1 MNTNKLIAE
10 FMGGVMHEGLMSLP
24 NDNNLYNIDCQ
35 LHYHTSWDWLMP
47 VVEKIMWD
55 NDIEDNQCTN
65 IAEALCDAKI
75 DRVYDAVVEF
85 IKEHKTYPFED
96 GDDYWVVECG
106 QLIWS
111 CWDDTSMEMHDENP
125 DRKYFTEEEAIDYAR
140 ENGIKYEEMRDR
152 YERLIKA
159 IENE

>member
-1 MNTNKLIAE
+1 M
-10 FMGGVMHEGLMSLP
+10 
-24 NDNNLYNIDCQ
+24 
-35 LHYHTSWDWLMP
+35 
-47 VVEKIMWD
+47 
-55 NDIEDNQCTN
+55 
-65 IAEALCDAKI
+65 
-75 DRVYDAVVEF
+75 YDAVVEF

-96 GDDYWVVECG
+96 GDDYWVVEGG

-140 ENGIKYEEMRDR
+140 ANGIKYEEMRDR

-159 IENE
+159 IEIE